1 MAVTHV
7 LEMFRNDFSHNKRV
21 VAVLQY
27 IISGDP

>member
-7 LEMFRNDFSHNKRV
+7 LEMFRNDLSHQKLV

-27 IISGDP
+27 IISGNP